1 MFTALSLLENA
12 GIVASILLGT
22 GTAACGA
29 VLVVKT
35 ALSLTSASALASTPT
50 RIRSATPKKKKKRAS
65 SGDVYRAI
73 YCAALEAPA
82 AATATAA
89 DATMIDDALPT
100 FAKPA
105 KVLHIEANAA

>member
-50 RIRSATPKKKKKRAS
+50 RIRSATPKKKRAG